1 MTSQMTTQWLASLIR
16 DVPDFPQP
24 GIVFKDITPIL
35 RDPRGLRE
43 AIDAMAEPFR
53 HSGVDVVVGLE
64 SRGFILGA
72 PIAYS
77 MGLGFALV
85 RKSGKLPA
93 DKILITYE
101 LEYGSNV
108 FEIHR
113 DAVAP
118 GQRVLV
124 VDDLLATGGTMR
136 ASIDL
141 VEQLGGVVVGL
152 SFLVELA
159 FLKGLRLRGKRPTA
173 LYYYR
178 ELQNLRDPLHFQAY

>member
-1 MTSQMTTQWLASLIR
+1 MTSETTTQWLASLIR

-53 HSGVDVVVGLE
+53 GRSVDVVVGLE

-93 DKILITYE
+93 DKIFITYE

-113 DAVAP
+113 DAIAP
-118 GQRVLV
+118 GQRVLI

-152 SFLVELA
+152 SFLLELD
-159 FLKGLRLRGKRPTA
+159 FLKGRDKLHGYDIHTVMRL
-173 LYYYR
+173 
-178 ELQNLRDPLHFQAY
+178 